1 MKTLNDSLRDEF
13 LEVLNN
19 DFQSKIE
26 EDSLDI
32 EILKKAFDVL
42 LRFKLDSDLTDKGRG
57 EFENFLINYLKTIK
71 N

>member
-19 DFQSKIE
+19 DFQSKIQ